1 MAGNNKV
8 LLDAIIESK
17 KKEQASDIADDD
29 FFELFTAEN
38 ILKQEALTYDELQS
52 GLIGSGGDGGID
64 AAYFLIDG
72 RLIREDTDS
81 NDFKKKPKFEI
92 FFIQAKRTEGF
103 AEAERKST
111 RLNSSH

>member
-52 GLIGSGGDGGID
+52 GLIGCGGDGGID
-64 AAYFLIDG
+64 SAYFLIDG
-72 RLIREDTDS
+72 RLSREDTDRS
-81 NDFKKKPKFEI
+81 E
-92 FFIQAKRTEGF
+92 
-103 AEAERKST
+103 ERRGGQECVST
-111 RLNSSH
+111 CRSRWSPYY

>member
-92 FFIQAKRTEGF
+92 FFKIDRASCR
-103 AEAERKST
+103 ERVCQYV
-111 RLNSSH
+111 